1 MEKKRGTVKPQYS
14 KSISEGARG
23 EVIMKLLL
31 AVSSPH
37 RDIDSL
43 SDNERLDLSS
53 KMSLLKKHIAFI
65 AHRPSRS
72 PPLVSSVPPTISE
85 GTETT
90 DGSEGGVVERG
101 TRKSYVRRSGSS
113 DSGYGST
120 SSNDRRTCS
129 PSNPPP
135 LVSSVCGCVPETIL
149 EESDKFSHQ
158 SDCGQYN
165 DRCLV
170 TVESDE
176 ISSERDGSGKRYS
189 CNDLVEENVFAK
201 SFDKEN
207 KKQSHM
213 KQRATTMDSC
223 AQQVILAENEVC
235 SNLLNSTRDFSPV
248 DPQSSPE
255 LVGTY
260 RMQNDIKPSVSH
272 DNHMLDC
279 TIPENLTESELG
291 LAETDEEL
299 LYLSELKRKYE
310 AEFDGNMEFKEIMRS
325 LGRPP
330 SVSDYMY
337 FKIKLIKDKY
347 GRDYETPISHAMSV
361 LMDDSEKSGGVSYAV
376 FSSAV
381 EPLVRN
387 ARNVSVVYMCM

>member
-14 KSISEGARG
+14 KSISEGAKG

-31 AVSSPH
+31 AVSFPH

-43 SDNERLDLSS
+43 SDSERLDLSS
-53 KMSLLKKHIAFI
+53 KMSMLKKHVAFI

-85 GTETT
+85 DTETT
-90 DGSEGGVVERG
+90 DGSELGDVERG
-101 TRKSYVRRSGSS
+101 TRKSYSRRSGSS

-120 SSNDRRTCS
+120 SSNDR
-129 PSNPPP
+129 SNPHPFA
-135 LVSSVCGCVPETIL
+135 SSVCGCVPETIL
-149 EESDKFSHQ
+149 EERDKFSHQ
-158 SDCGQYN
+158 SDYEQYN
-165 DRCLV
+165 ESLV
-170 TVESDE
+170 TVDGDE
-176 ISSERDGSGKRYS
+176 ISSERDGSGQQYR

-201 SFDKEN
+201 SFDKETR
-207 KKQSHM
+207 KQSHM
-213 KQRATTMDSC
+213 KQPAATTDSEK
-223 AQQVILAENEVC
+223 VTLAGNEVC
-235 SNLLNSTRDFSPV
+235 SDLLNSTRDFSPV
-248 DPQSSPE
+248 DPYSSQE
-255 LVGTY
+255 VVGAY
-260 RMQNDIKPSVSH
+260 RMENDIESH
-272 DNHMLDC
+272 DNHMLDG
-279 TIPENLTESELG
+279 TFPENLTESEIG

-310 AEFDGNMEFKEIMRS
+310 AEFNGNMEFKEIMRS

-387 ARNVSVVYMCM
+387 ARNVRAMYISM